1 MFLISSTSIFLGII
15 AFVMCL
21 WFVRRPKNLPPG
33 PWTLPL
39 IGYRFK
45 DGLVHESY
53 ATLAKKYGPIFSVG
67 RGMFLFVVLN
77 DKESVKQALVKSGEF
92 FSHRFVPGP
101 VNWSIPDDKKTA
113 SIVWSN
119 GKPWDD
125 QRKFSLPAL
134 RFFGFGKRSL
144 VPQIN
149 LEARCLAEEIRSHR
163 GQPFDPADLLNKASS
178 NVIAQLVFG
187 RRYEYGDV
195 EFVRILRM
203 MRDILALIRD
213 DELVN
218 VFEPLIHTPG
228 YKPFREKVNN
238 LMDFS
243 RSLLMAHRETFQDDH
258 IRDFVDAFFADEISQ
273 NYTLDHFARMVL
285 DIFTAGTDTTAVTT
299 LWGMLY
305 LALHPDIQTRVQNEL
320 DAVVGHGRQPTMD
333 DRANLPYC
341 HATLMEIM
349 RIRPVLPLS
358 LPHMT
363 SADVTLGPYT
373 IPKGTIVI
381 PNLWAVHHDPK
392 DWCEPHEFNP
402 DRFLI
407 ADGQTVV
414 KNEAWMPF
422 SVGRRDCL
430 GQQLAKMEAFLLFTN
445 LFQQFEFKLPPDQPT
460 HTMRGQSGLTMPPE
474 SYKIRA
480 FER

>member
-15 AFVMCL
+15 AFLMCL

-53 ATLAKKYGPIFSVG
+53 ATLAKKYGPIFSVR
-67 RGMFLFVVLN
+67 RGTFLFVVLN
-77 DKESVKQALVKSGEF
+77 DKESVKQALVKLGEYM
-92 FSHRFVPGP
+92 SHRFVPGP
-101 VNWSIPDDKKTA
+101 VNWSIPDDKKEG
-113 SIVWSN
+113 SIIWSN

-134 RFFGFGKRSL
+134 RSFGFGKRSL

-163 GQPFDPADLLNKASS
+163 GQPFDPADLLNKASG
-178 NVIAQLVFG
+178 NIIAQLVFG

-195 EFVRILRM
+195 EFVRILRI
-203 MRDILALIRD
+203 MRDALCCIRE

-218 VFEPLIHTPG
+218 VFEPLIHTPW
-228 YKPFREKVNN
+228 YKPLREMILN
-238 LMDFS
+238 L
-243 RSLLMAHRETFQDDH
+243 RSFVRSHIKAHRETFQDDQ
-258 IRDFVDAFFADEISQ
+258 IRDFVDAFFSDDISK
-273 NYTLDHFARMVL
+273 NFTLEQFVGVVL
-285 DIFTAGTDTTAVTT
+285 DLFTAGTDTTALTT
-299 LWGMLY
+299 SWGMLY

-320 DAVVGHGRQPTMD
+320 DAVVGHGRQPNMD

-341 HATLMEIM
+341 DATLMEIM
-349 RIRPVLPLS
+349 RIRPVVPLS

-392 DWCEPHEFNP
+392 DWCDPHVFNP
-402 DRFLI
+402 DRFMS

-422 SVGRRDCL
+422 SAGRRDCL
-430 GQQLAKMEAFLLFTN
+430 GQQLAKMETFLLVTN

-460 HTMRGQSGLTMPPE
+460 HTMRGQHGITMPPE
-474 SYKIRA
+474 SYMICA

>member
-15 AFVMCL
+15 AFLMCL

-53 ATLAKKYGPIFSVG
+53 ATLAKKYGPIFSVR
-67 RGMFLFVVLN
+67 RGTFLFVVLN
-77 DKESVKQALVKSGEF
+77 DKESVKQALVKLGEYM
-92 FSHRFVPGP
+92 SHRFVPGP
-101 VNWSIPDDKKTA
+101 VNWSIPDDKKEG
-113 SIVWSN
+113 SIIWSN

-134 RFFGFGKRSL
+134 RSFGFGKRSL

-163 GQPFDPADLLNKASS
+163 GQPFDPSDLLNKASG
-178 NVIAQLVFG
+178 NLMMQLIFG
-187 RRYEYGDV
+187 RRYGYEDV
-195 EFVRILRM
+195 DFIGILRVM
-203 MRDILALIRD
+203 KDIFVFIAD
-213 DELVN
+213 NDPVN
-218 VFEPLIHTPG
+218 VFEPLIHTPW
-228 YKPFREKVNN
+228 YKPYREMFYKE
-238 LMDFS
+238 MDFA
-243 RSLLMAHRETFQDDH
+243 RNHIIAHRETFQKDA
-258 IRDFVDAFFADEISQ
+258 IRDFVDALLADDISN
-273 NYTLDHFARMVL
+273 NYTLDDMARIVL
-285 DIFTAGTDTTAVTT
+285 DLLTAGTDTTAVTT
-299 LWGMLY
+299 SWGILY
-305 LALHPDIQTRVQNEL
+305 LASHPDVQKKVQEEL
-320 DAVVGHGRQPTMD
+320 DAIIGHGRQPNID

-341 HATLMEIM
+341 DATLMEIM
-349 RIRPVLPLS
+349 RIRPVGPIA

-363 SADVTLGPYT
+363 SADVTLGSYN

-392 DWCEPHEFNP
+392 DWCDPHVFNP
-402 DRFLI
+402 DRFLS

-422 SVGRRDCL
+422 STGRRECL
-430 GQQLAKMEAFLLFTN
+430 GSQLAKMETFLLFTN

-460 HTMRGQSGLTMPPE
+460 HHMRGQPGITMPPE
-474 SYKIRA
+474 SFKICA
-480 FER
+480 SER